1 MSKNDID
8 IIKHAATH
16 GFNVLLIG
24 NHGVGKTAIV
34 RAALD
39 DLGLVWK
46 YFSASTIDPWVD
58 LVGVPKEK
66 DGLLELIRP
75 ASLDF
80 ENLQVIFL
88 DEYNRAPK
96 KVRNACMELIQF
108 GSINGKKFPKL
119 KLVIAAI
126 NPDDDDDLNYDV
138 EKLDPAQIDRFHIH
152 LPIKSVPDAYWFKNT
167 FGNLGSSAVKWWNEQ
182 SANVK
187 AIISPRRLE
196 AAVSV
201 FVAKGDVKYVFDSK
215 TVNVSEFCD
224 YMNLPDPTKL
234 LDDAMIMTD
243 LEKKTFLRDSNNLK
257 HVRKDLLGKERY
269 LGGLVQFLP
278 DEELMKEMR
287 NKKGSKLV
295 GYVVANIEQFSHLS
309 GLVLTNRTAYSGR
322 IVDAFVGY
330 EKSKGHV
337 ASSTTNRVVTI
348 KGKTVTVSNMVVCF
362 SGKLTTWTRQEAEEM
377 INKYGATITSQVNL
391 KTTHLVVGNKT
402 GAKVARA
409 TQQGVEVLVESEFLK
424 LIQELN
430 AVGV

>member
-1 MSKNDID
+1 MTKNDID
-8 IIKHAATH
+8 ILKHAAIN

-39 DLGLVWK
+39 DLGLTWK

-66 DGLLELIRP
+66 GGVLDLIRP
-75 ASLDF
+75 ATLDF
-80 ENLQVIFL
+80 ENLEVIFL

-108 GSINGKKFPKL
+108 QSINGKKFPKL

-126 NPDDDDDLNYDV
+126 NPDDEEELNYDV

-152 LPIKSVPDAYWFKNT
+152 LPIKSVPDGHWFKNT
-167 FGNLGSSAVKWWNEQ
+167 YANSGVSAVKWWNEQ

-187 AIISPRRLE
+187 AVVSPRRLE
-196 AAVSV
+196 AAVRV
-201 FVAKGDVKYVFDSK
+201 FLAKGDVKYVFDPQI
-215 TVNVSEFCD
+215 VNVSEFCD
-224 YMNLPDPTKL
+224 YMNLPDPTAL
-234 LDDAMIMTD
+234 LDSALAMTD
-243 LEKKTFLRDSNNLK
+243 DEKKLFLRDSNNLK

-269 LGGLVQFLP
+269 LTGLVRFLP

-295 GYVVANIEQFSHLS
+295 GYVVSNIAEFQHLS
-309 GLVLTNRTAYSGR
+309 GLVMTNRTAYSGR
-322 IVDAFVGY
+322 IVDAFVEHGRN
-330 EKSKGHV
+330 SGAV
-337 ASSTTNRVVTI
+337 ASSTKNRTVTI
-348 KGKTVTVSNMVVCF
+348 KGKEIAVSDMMVCF
-362 SGKLTTWTRQEAEEM
+362 SGKLTTWTRQEAEDM
-377 INKYGATITSQVNL
+377 ISKYGASITSQVNL
-391 KTTHLVVGNKT
+391 RTTHLVVGNKT

-409 TQQGVEVLVESEFLK
+409 TTQGVEVLVESEYLA